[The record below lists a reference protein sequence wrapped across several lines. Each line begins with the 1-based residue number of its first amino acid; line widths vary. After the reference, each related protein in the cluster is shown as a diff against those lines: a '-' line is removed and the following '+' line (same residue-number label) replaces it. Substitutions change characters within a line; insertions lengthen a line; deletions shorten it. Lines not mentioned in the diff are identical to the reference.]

1 MQGTY
6 REFTKAFPDIVTAD
20 PPAAGPRD
28 GMADKNTALGEYVN
42 RTLSAVQV
50 KPPSTDTS
58 RATGPPTEA
67 DAGERQ
73 TTEVEDMKIADTLKT
88 CEWIDRRA
96 TILIRHHLL
105 CNRPKFAHGP
115 RINKARS
122 CESHRGAS
130 IKRAEVRED
139 GHNL

>member
-73 TTEVEDMKIADTLKT
+73 TTEVEDMNRADTLKT
-88 CEWIDRRA
+88 CELYDEHNA
-96 TILIRHHLL
+96 MILIRLT
-105 CNRPKFAHGP
+105 AQST
-115 RINKARS
+115 RICTQSK
-122 CESHRGAS
+122 
-130 IKRAEVRED
+130 
-139 GHNL
+139 NL